1 MKSARTRRQFTPA
14 FKAKVA
20 LEALTGE
27 RTISELATQHK
38 IHPNQITQWRK
49 QLVEQASSAFAHGH
63 GNGDVD
69 HEALINELYQQIGR
83 MSVELRW
90 LKKRV

>member
-1 MKSARTRRQFTPA
+1 MKSVRTRRQFTPA
-14 FKAKVA
+14 FKAKIA

-38 IHPNQITQWRK
+38 IHPNQVAQWRK
-49 QLVEQASSAFAHGH
+49 QLVEQASSAFVQGPS
-63 GNGDVD
+63 NGDVD
-69 HEALINELYQQIGR
+69 RDALINELYQQIGQ